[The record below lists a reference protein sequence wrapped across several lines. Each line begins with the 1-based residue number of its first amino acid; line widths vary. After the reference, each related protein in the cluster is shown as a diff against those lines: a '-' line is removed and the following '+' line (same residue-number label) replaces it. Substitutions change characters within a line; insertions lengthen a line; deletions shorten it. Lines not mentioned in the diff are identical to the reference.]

1 MKNLLKRFAPELM
14 FTILAAN
21 GLIAVI
27 SGLTGYAQIPFNK
40 TLSKA
45 IGILL
50 IGITAAIFYASQK
63 ALGEGIKGRVEPRC
77 ECQELITSG
86 IYSYVRHPLYLAFF
100 IGLLAIDVMA
110 RSYLAFAMTVLLALP
125 SLLWRARV
133 EDSAL
138 KERFGQQWESYACN
152 VPAFIPRLT
161 SLRQRE
167 SFSKL
172 ETHNNND
179 TSD

>member
-1 MKNLLKRFAPELM
+1 MKNLLKRFAPEIML
-14 FTILAAN
+14 TILAAN
-21 GLIAVI
+21 VLVALV
-27 SGLTGYAQIPFNK
+27 SLLTGYAQIPFDT

-50 IGITAAIFYASQK
+50 VGIVAAIFYAAQK
-63 ALGEGIKGRVEPRC
+63 ALGKGINGRVEPRC

-86 IYSYVRHPLYLAFF
+86 IYSYVRHPIYLAFF

-110 RSYLAFAMTVLLALP
+110 RSYLAFAMTMLLALP

-138 KERFGQQWESYACN
+138 KERFGQQWESYARN

-161 SLRQRE
+161 NLRRQK
-167 SFSKL
+167 S
-172 ETHNNND
+172 H
-179 TSD
+179 